1 VLGCRL
7 EMEMG
12 DGGDERRKLEERKDG
27 ERRKRGRRVSSSCPR
42 RRKRDFGERKRK
54 KADLSQG

>member
-1 VLGCRL
+1 
-7 EMEMG
+7 MEMG